1 VHIQDLNPTV
11 TRHHTYADL
20 TTTLR
25 GVGEFMTQYDVF
37 REMEF
42 QIWTVTSEGRTKIGS
57 GAMGGTMNPSEVDGG
72 DTSTS

>member
-1 VHIQDLNPTV
+1 
-11 TRHHTYADL
+11 
-20 TTTLR
+20 
-25 GVGEFMTQYDVF
+25 MTQYDVF

-57 GAMGGTMNPSEVDGG
+57 GAMGGTMNPSGVDGG